1 MNFLYKIHS
10 GYDGFHPGRIPHRL
24 TDGKLLSL
32 GWARYL
38 DEVSRGDEVWIYFRG
53 PHRFEDGVYVKGRVA
68 SVDLETREVLLQ
80 PYQYRTD
87 RPITDRP
94 TSERVAA
101 IVSVR
106 YRQVFLLPEDWE
118 AVPDC
123 TIYLTAD
130 SCAQRKCEWCSTWQS
145 LRTVGRDHVYAPE
158 RAPSSLSGYAP
169 AYWAIPPRGF
179 LSGSLI
185 APEIHRTSQIM
196 KAFKMGNANLAYPL
210 ARGMFE
216 ALLARDLLHF
226 DCVIP
231 VPLSPEKAARG
242 EIHRTRLLANE
253 LGRLLDAP
261 VREWLS
267 LENPVSK
274 RRMLS
279 AGYSYTDFERRYAAS
294 LHVRPSIASVRRIL
308 LVDDFSTRGGTLKV
322 ICRAIW
328 AANSDAEIVA
338 AVGAQMIV
346 KAAVQDVA
354 AVRR

>member
-1 MNFLYKIHS
+1 MKFLYKIHS
-10 GYDGFHPGRIPHRL
+10 GYDGFHPGRIPRRL
-24 TDGKLLSL
+24 IDGKFLQL
-32 GWARYL
+32 GWRKYL

-53 PHRFEDGVYVKGRVA
+53 PHQFEEGVYVKGRVA
-68 SVDLETREVLLQ
+68 SVDLAAQEVLLR
-80 PYQYRTD
+80 PYRYRTD
-87 RPITDRP
+87 RPVTDRS

-106 YRQVFLLPEDWE
+106 YRQVFVLPEDWE
-118 AVPDC
+118 SIPDC
-123 TIYLTAD
+123 TIYLAAD
-130 SCAQRKCEWCSTWQS
+130 SCAQRNCEWCSTWQS
-145 LRTVGRDHVYAPE
+145 LPTVGRDHVNTPE

-185 APEIHRTSQIM
+185 APEIHRTTQIV

-216 ALLARDLLHF
+216 ALLVRDMLQF
-226 DCVIP
+226 DCVVP
-231 VPLSPEKAARG
+231 VPLSPEKASRG

-253 LGRLLDAP
+253 LGRLLGTP

-267 LENPVSK
+267 LDNPVSK

-279 AGYSYTDFERRYAAS
+279 AGYSYTDFERHYAAS
-294 LHVRPSIASVRRIL
+294 LSVRSTIASVRRIL
-308 LVDDFSTRGGTLKV
+308 LVDDISTRGGTLKV

-328 AANSDAEIVA
+328 AANSEAEIA
-338 AVGAQMIV
+338 AVVGAQMIV
-346 KAAVQDVA
+346 KAAVRDES
-354 AVRR
+354 AVTR